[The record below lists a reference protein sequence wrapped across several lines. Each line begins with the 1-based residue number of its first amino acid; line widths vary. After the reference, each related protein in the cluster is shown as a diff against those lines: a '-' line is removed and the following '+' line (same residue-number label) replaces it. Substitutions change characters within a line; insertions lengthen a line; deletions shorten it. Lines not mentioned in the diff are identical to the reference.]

1 MRITEQRLRRLI
13 RKCIVEA
20 LSDWNPEALPGMFNA
35 VFQKHAELRND
46 PQVEPFSTRGGPMLL
61 SFEALQ
67 RAAKLA
73 DQIAAGAPEESEE
86 VEPLRVE
93 ASFELDQARKYML
106 EILDAVGGQH
116 RGVQDVLARMTALLS
131 ALDPAEYDVPPAD
144 VGDLYEPL

>member
-1 MRITEQRLRRLI
+1 MKITEQRLRRLI

-20 LSDWNPEALPGMFNA
+20 LSDWNPEALPQMFNA
-35 VFQKHAELRND
+35 VFQKHAVLRND

-61 SFEALQ
+61 SFEALR
-67 RAAKLA
+67 RAARLA
-73 DQIAAGAPEESEE
+73 DQIAAGSPEE

-93 ASFELDQARKYML
+93 ASSELETAREYMH

-116 RGVQDVLARMTALLS
+116 RGVQDVLSRMTALLS
-131 ALDPAEYDVPPAD
+131 ALDPAEYADVPAAD